1 MMNLTAKQ
9 SRFADYL
16 GHGLN
21 QTESY
26 RRSYDARGMSDVAI
40 RVEACRLAKHP
51 KVAARVDAIRR
62 TRPKVEN
69 SLPDLSGEWIARRL
83 MDIATSRYAT
93 TTTQK
98 DALKVL
104 TRIKNLP

>member
-26 RRSYDARGMSDVAI
+26 RRSYDAQKMSDPSI
-40 RVEACRLAKHP
+40 RVEASRLSRHP
-51 KVAARVDAIRR
+51 KVAARVDFIRR

-69 SLPDLSGEWIARRL
+69 FLPDLSGEWIASRL

-104 TRIKNLP
+104 SRIRKLP

>member
-1 MMNLTAKQ
+1 MNLTAKQ

-21 QTESY
+21 ATESY
-26 RRSYDARGMSDVAI
+26 RRAYNASRMSDVAI

-51 KVAARVDAIRR
+51 KVAARVDFIRR

-104 TRIKNLP
+104 SRIKSLP

>member
-1 MMNLTAKQ
+1 MNLTAKQ

-21 QTESY
+21 ATESY
-26 RRSYDARGMSDVAI
+26 RRAYNASRMSDVAI

-51 KVAARVDAIRR
+51 KVAARVDFIRR

-69 SLPDLSGEWIARRL
+69 FLPDLSGEWIASRL

-104 TRIKNLP
+104 SRIRKLP

>member
-1 MMNLTAKQ
+1 MNLTAKQ

-21 QTESY
+21 AAEAY
-26 RRSYDARGMSDVAI
+26 RRSYDAQNMSGPSV
-40 RVEACRLAKHP
+40 RVESCRLRKHP
-51 KVAARVDAIRR
+51 KISAAVDAIRR

-69 SLPDLSGEWIARRL
+69 SLPDLSREWIALRL
-83 MDIATSRYAT
+83 MDLVTSPYST
-93 TTTQK
+93 TTTSK

-104 TRIKNLP
+104 SRIKGLP

>member
-1 MMNLTAKQ
+1 MNLTAKQ

-26 RRSYDARGMSDVAI
+26 RRSYDAQKMSDPSI
-40 RVEACRLAKHP
+40 RVEASRLSRHP
-51 KVAARVDAIRR
+51 KVAARVDFIRR

-69 SLPDLSGEWIARRL
+69 FLPDLSGEWIASRL

-93 TTTQK
+93 TTTSK
-98 DALKVL
+98 DALRVL
-104 TRIKNLP
+104 SRIKGLP

>member
-1 MMNLTAKQ
+1 MSLTAKQ

-21 QTESY
+21 ATESY
-26 RRSYDARGMSDVAI
+26 RRAYNASRMSDVAI

-51 KVAARVDAIRR
+51 KVAARVDFIRR

-104 TRIKNLP
+104 SRIKSLP